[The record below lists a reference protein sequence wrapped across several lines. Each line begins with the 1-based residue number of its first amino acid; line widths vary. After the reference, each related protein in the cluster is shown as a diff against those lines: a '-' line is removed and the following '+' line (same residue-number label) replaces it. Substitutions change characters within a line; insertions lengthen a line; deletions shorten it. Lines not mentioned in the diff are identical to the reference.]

1 MVNYDEEK
9 NRMNDEPIHILY
21 GSGDANDAE
30 RMSEYL
36 SKFEGA
42 RFDVRW
48 EKGAEKVFEYLEKG
62 SPVDIIIAED
72 VLPDMSGVK
81 FARKLRDSKS
91 EIPLVFL
98 TTSKDISFA
107 VEVMR
112 LGVKDCILKEDV
124 TSRVLPQSLLRIVEK
139 QRLKRGLS
147 ELEIKKKRLEAM
159 QEIVVEISARIKEP
173 LDEMRKVVDS
183 LERGAYPEKAAVYL
197 KLIKENVER
206 MQQKLEKLWNLK
218 EDKTVKYIR
227 DIKMIDLS

>member
-1 MVNYDEEK
+1 
-9 NRMNDEPIHILY
+9 MNDEPIHVLY
-21 GSGDANDAE
+21 VSGSENDAKLI
-30 RMSEYL
+30 SEYL

-42 RFDVRW
+42 QFEVRW
-48 EKGAEKVFEYLEKG
+48 EKGAEKAFEYLEKG
-62 SPVDIIIAED
+62 SSVDIIIAED
-72 VLPDMSGVK
+72 VLSDISSVK
-81 FARKLRDSKS
+81 FARRVRDAKS

-139 QRLKRGLS
+139 QRLKYGLS

-183 LERGAYPEKAAVYL
+183 LEQGSYPEKATMYL
-197 KLIKENVER
+197 KLIKENVDR